1 MYKNE
6 LIGLPES
13 DKQIRIWLL
22 VFFGNSAQTLPK
34 NLRCLATPQPCF
46 SHLVI
51 LSRGLWG

>member
-51 LSRGLWG
+51 LLRGLWG